1 VHERP
6 SRRLIGGLVERK
18 PRWGLSWKGWSLLLV
33 VIVSGAVLGVRLIH
47 PFLAIT
53 HRIPTR
59 YLVVEGW
66 IHDYAID
73 AALAEFRTGA
83 YEFIVTTGGPVQG
96 SGPYTNDFNTSAS
109 VAAERLIARGASP
122 THVQMVPSRVIN
134 RDRTYS
140 SARALRT
147 WLQSREAKGS
157 AITILTEALHARR
170 SRLLF
175 ERAFEGSAE
184 IGIIAVPNPD
194 YDATRWWY
202 YSEGVREVLGESI
215 AYAYARVFFHPEE
228 SQDRAVPNKAEN
240 SP

>member
-1 VHERP
+1 
-6 SRRLIGGLVERK
+6 
-18 PRWGLSWKGWSLLLV
+18 
-33 VIVSGAVLGVRLIH
+33 
-47 PFLAIT
+47 
-53 HRIPTR
+53 
-59 YLVVEGW
+59 VVEGW

-96 SGPYTNDFNTSAS
+96 SGQYTNDFNTTAS

-122 THVQMVPSRVIN
+122 TVVQMVPSRVID

-140 SARALRT
+140 SARALRN
-147 WLQSREAKGS
+147 WLQSRDSKTPAF
-157 AITILTEALHARR
+157 TILTEALHARR

-175 ERAFEGSAE
+175 ELAFESSAE
-184 IGIIAVPNPD
+184 IGIIAVPTPD
-194 YDATRWWY
+194 YEAERWWY

-215 AYAYARVFFHPEE
+215 AYAYARLFFHPAE
-228 SQDRAVPNKAEN
+228 SPNHAPSKAEN